1 MSLNIEIDCAPGAT
15 RPQTYFDNIAK
26 LLIQNENKTIS
37 EFGKR
42 IDTMKPI
49 STKFGS
55 WDWVITL
62 SGEELT
68 LREQIQSCFKNE
80 LTKLYN
86 LGAIRFASW

>member
-42 IDTMKPI
+42 IDKMKPI
-49 STKFGS
+49 SSKFGS

-62 SGEELT
+62 TSEEST
-68 LREQIQSCFKNE
+68 VKEQIQSYFKNE
-80 LTKLYN
+80 LIKLYN
-86 LGAIRFASW
+86 SGGIRFASW